1 MRLMPR
7 KTKCGICMAGRGSY
21 AGVEWSKGSFFN
33 IETGAM
39 FFR

>member
-21 AGVEWSKGSFFN
+21 AGVEWSKGFN
-33 IETGAM
+33 IETGAL